1 MWSTQILLSPGALLL
16 LVAVGCAKGEV
27 SHGTVVDQ
35 APVPVRVVESVV
47 KPMPQVEEVVGTV
60 QAKLRA
66 VIEAKMSGR
75 IESMPARLGQ
85 IVKQGDPLVQLDARE
100 IQARVDQ
107 AAAMREQA
115 ATELKRL
122 TVLLRQQ
129 ALTQA
134 EFDAAQA
141 RFRVADGA
149 LREAQTSM
157 GYAKVIA
164 PFDGVIVRKMADVGD
179 LAAPGRAL
187 LEMEDSTQMRF
198 IADVPEAF
206 ISRIKPGAEM
216 VIKIEPG
223 GQRLNGRV
231 AEIAPTGDAVSRTS
245 RVELDLPEVT
255 VRSGSFGRLHIP
267 TGEVPMLVVPER
279 ALVWRGQLEIIF
291 VVKTNRAHFRLVK
304 SGRRVGDGVEILS
317 GLSSGERIVIENP
330 AGLQD
335 GQPVFER

>member
-1 MWSTQILLSPGALLL
+1 LIPGALLL
-16 LVAVGCAKGEV
+16 LVAAGCGEAEVGHAAAG
-27 SHGTVVDQ
+27 DQ
-35 APVPVRVVESVV
+35 TPVPVKVAAAVA
-47 KPMPQVEEVVGTV
+47 KPMPQVAEVVGTV

-75 IESMPARLGQ
+75 IEKMPARLGQ
-85 IVKQGDPLVQLDARE
+85 VVKQGDPLVQLDARE

-107 AAAMREQA
+107 AAATREQA
-115 ATELKRL
+115 ETDLKRL
-122 TVLLRQQ
+122 TVLLQQQ

-179 LAAPGRAL
+179 LAAPGRPL

-206 ISRIKPGAEM
+206 ISQIKPGAEM

-223 GQRLNGRV
+223 GQRLKGKV
-231 AEIAPTGDAVSRTS
+231 VEIAPTGDPVSRTS
-245 RVELDLPEVT
+245 RIELDLSEGAL
-255 VRSGSFGRLHIP
+255 RSGSFGRLLVP
-267 TGEVPMLVVPER
+267 TGEVPMLIVPAGAVVP
-279 ALVWRGQLEIIF
+279 RGQLEIVF
-291 VVKTNRAHFRLVK
+291 VVKSNRAHLRLVK

-317 GLSSGERIVIENP
+317 GLSSGEQIVIEN
-330 AGLQD
+330 AAELQD
-335 GQPVFER
+335 GQPVSEK